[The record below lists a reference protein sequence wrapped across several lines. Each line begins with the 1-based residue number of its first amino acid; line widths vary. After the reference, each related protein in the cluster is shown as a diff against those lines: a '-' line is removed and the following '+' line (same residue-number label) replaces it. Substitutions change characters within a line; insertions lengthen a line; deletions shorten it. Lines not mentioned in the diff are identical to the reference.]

1 MKNGGLKKS
10 KRRDKRRRA
19 ARRRCF
25 CASLRRSAP
34 DVFHGST
41 IQNADT
47 YDTLVHGLQIFSKLR
62 LKVSLFLR
70 CALAERD
77 STTLYLST
85 IPGISYESYPLN
97 DLVKICRSSLWISW
111 LPTRRSRT

>member
-41 IQNADT
+41 IQNADA

-85 IPGISYESYPLN
+85 IFHMNHIH
-97 DLVKICRSSLWISW
+97 
-111 LPTRRSRT
+111 